1 MVDTVRVALRVR
13 PAESQVT
20 ELVDREVR
28 INGKAFA
35 FDVVLG
41 PQTSQQAVFSATIE
55 RDISAVLQGY
65 ALTVFA
71 YGQTGSGKTHSLLGP
86 ALDTENSGDL
96 GILPR
101 SLEWIFSQIE
111 EAEEHLEFEIK
122 VAMCEVFCERVNDL
136 LDVSKKDLKLREKS
150 GRVVAEGLSHHYI
163 ASRRDAIRLCVKGNR
178 NRKTGETAMNLRSS
192 RSHAIFSICCT
203 VRDEETLSHGVLHI
217 VDLAGSENLKRS
229 DLHSADQVTE
239 SKHINTS
246 LSALGN
252 VINVLASDKHGHVP
266 YRDSKLTRILQ
277 NSLNGKSKMWLFCTI
292 SPAAEDTSE
301 SLGTL
306 RFGMRAKR
314 IRTQPVANVEVT
326 RAELLTRIDDLEAVL
341 ARKTVQI
348 AQLAE
353 ALSLKSEPSSPGCLR
368 SPLEDAELVINK
380 LEWTVERLSQ
390 ELLEKE
396 RELSV
401 EKARLVVSSE
411 GYAQQLE
418 LQAEGVKEKDAVIAS
433 LQLEIEALRTP
444 PVILEPMSTASPV
457 ADDQEAASASISSLK
472 FSSDVES
479 PATDNIEMVMFQTPR
494 EYNRPAPEM
503 PQTLLIQKDTRI
515 RCLETS
521 LHTLHKRFQETLREN
536 LELKIQQTG
545 AQPTI
550 RKSFLSRLVKPMKG
564 GVRRSSPT
572 FPSVFASQVVRIHA
586 VDE

>member
-1 MVDTVRVALRVR
+1 MA
-13 PAESQVT
+13 S
-20 ELVDREVR
+20 
-28 INGKAFA
+28 
-35 FDVVLG
+35 G
-41 PQTSQQAVFSATIE
+41 P
-55 RDISAVLQGY
+55 
-65 ALTVFA
+65 
-71 YGQTGSGKTHSLLGP
+71 
-86 ALDTENSGDL
+86 
-96 GILPR
+96 
-101 SLEWIFSQIE
+101 
-111 EAEEHLEFEIK
+111 
-122 VAMCEVFCERVNDL
+122 
-136 LDVSKKDLKLREKS
+136 
-150 GRVVAEGLSHHYI
+150 
-163 ASRRDAIRLCVKGNR
+163 
-178 NRKTGETAMNLRSS
+178 
-192 RSHAIFSICCT
+192 
-203 VRDEETLSHGVLHI
+203 
-217 VDLAGSENLKRS
+217 
-229 DLHSADQVTE
+229 
-239 SKHINTS
+239 
-246 LSALGN
+246 
-252 VINVLASDKHGHVP
+252 DK
-266 YRDSKLTRILQ
+266 Q
-277 NSLNGKSKMWLFCTI
+277 
-292 SPAAEDTSE
+292 
-301 SLGTL
+301 
-306 RFGMRAKR
+306 
-314 IRTQPVANVEVT
+314 
-326 RAELLTRIDDLEAVL
+326 
-341 ARKTVQI
+341 
-348 AQLAE
+348 
-353 ALSLKSEPSSPGCLR
+353 
-368 SPLEDAELVINK
+368 

-572 FPSVFASQVVRIHA
+572 FPSVFASHVVRIHA